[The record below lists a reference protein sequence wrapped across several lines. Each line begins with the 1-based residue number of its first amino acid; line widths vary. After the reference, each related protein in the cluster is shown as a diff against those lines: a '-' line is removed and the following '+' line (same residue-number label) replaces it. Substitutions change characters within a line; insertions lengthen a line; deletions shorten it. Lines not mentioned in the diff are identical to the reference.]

1 MCKHGLELLEMTAVG
16 LPRLQISDYVC
27 TLMKEG
33 GKTAQFMQAIRF
45 NLAYLYFVMAIIYK
59 ENSFQG
65 IFEETLQRH
74 RKVRYSTYSPRIFSK
89 MLKTRIYPSN

>member
-33 GKTAQFMQAIRF
+33 GKTAQFMQAIRS
-45 NLAYLYFVMAIIYK
+45 NLNYLYSVMAIIYICK
-59 ENSFQG
+59 VYSRKHYSG
-65 IFEETLQRH
+65 IEKSATVPILLEYLA
-74 RKVRYSTYSPRIFSK
+74 KC
-89 MLKTRIYPSN
+89 

>member
-1 MCKHGLELLEMTAVG
+1 MQTWTGITRDDRSWITTTSDF
-16 LPRLQISDYVC
+16 RLRM
-27 TLMKEG
+27 LMKEG

-45 NLAYLYFVMAIIYK
+45 NLNYLYFVMAIIYK